1 MLLQEQLQ
9 VLQQQHERFQRDV
22 GAIIE
27 QKNAQLQQLQDENLR
42 LSRHSAEV
50 CQPSAAPQLPGS
62 PVQQLAWLHAPLCG
76 RPCCHELSTR
86 TVMAT
91 SAAGL
96 RQFWSMQA

>member
-22 GAIIE
+22 RAIIE

-50 CQPSAAPQLPGS
+50 CLAALSCPTASWQPSAAASSVACPSVWSTMLSGTLHQDCHGHIRHGS
-62 PVQQLAWLHAPLCG
+62 
-76 RPCCHELSTR
+76 
-86 TVMAT
+86 
-91 SAAGL
+91 
-96 RQFWSMQA
+96 